1 MKAVK
6 LLEYSVNIDEVNF
19 GILATKFTLNLFTPP
34 NFHSLWYNLMKNE
47 PCFIFIK
54 EFIERSGKHSVCWI
68 IWLMPLP
75 LFLAMQL

>member
-6 LLEYSVNIDEVNF
+6 LLENSVNIDEVNF
-19 GILATKFTLNLFTPP
+19 GVLVTKFTKLVFSPP

-54 EFIERSGKHSVCWI
+54 EFTERSGTYSVCWI
-68 IWLMPLP
+68 I
-75 LFLAMQL
+75 